1 MGEASCAK
9 KIVIEVGHSE
19 VERSEVERSELLVK
33 RSEDRNSELGRSEVE
48 RYEIGRSEVWAK
60 RGWTSLLE
68 RSEPNVT
75 N

>member
-9 KIVIEVGHSE
+9 KIGIEVGHSE
-19 VERSEVERSELLVK
+19 VER
-33 RSEDRNSELGRSEVE
+33 N
-48 RYEIGRSEVWAK
+48 EIGRSEVWAK